1 MRRWRDVSGS
11 RNRSHRKRCTSK
23 ASRKAEHCGRA
34 WVRELVKMAQE
45 SRTSKCI
52 GNPTRDSQDP
62 GVVCNIAR
70 EFCDCSGLSADSNA
84 EAFEVDRL
92 LTEFT
97 NLPFS
102 EGHRAWKGDKLLA
115 SVLFFFPTFSQLE
128 GARLARSFRALKG
141 WNKASPSFSR
151 RPLPVAVW
159 SALAVEMCRIGGTLA
174 AVLTLVMLEGPG
186 ENAVLRVSWHR
197 RRVESE
203 AG

>member
-1 MRRWRDVSGS
+1 MRRWRDLSGS

-52 GNPTRDSQDP
+52 GNTTRDSQDP

-97 NLPFS
+97 NLPFQRATELGKATNCWQASSSSFQLSRSWRGLDWLGAS
-102 EGHRAWKGDKLLA
+102 E
-115 SVLFFFPTFSQLE
+115 
-128 GARLARSFRALKG
+128 
-141 WNKASPSFSR
+141 PSKDGTR
-151 RPLPVAVW
+151 R
-159 SALAVEMCRIGGTLA
+159 
-174 AVLTLVMLEGPG
+174 
-186 ENAVLRVSWHR
+186 LRVFRDGRSRWQ
-197 RRVESE
+197 SGALWPWKC
-203 AG
+203 AGSVVRWRLCSLWSC